1 MGDIDRRRLLQGLLS
16 AALAPRGAA
25 HGALRSAGSAA
36 VGAMVSVAA
45 SQSVSGAAHAAPAGR
60 AGAKE
65 AEWREVG
72 FGFKRLDLKLPGQR
86 DIARHA
92 AVLVPPG
99 VRPGQR
105 LSVLVLLHG
114 YAQARR
120 TGRADDD
127 LRATRAWERDYGVT
141 RAAQRLANPPVS
153 RLYPRAGY
161 VSDAHLARLNR
172 ALSVRPAER
181 LVLVCPRTPV
191 PYYEQRTTPL
201 FEAYARWI
209 TSVLLPEVRRRAP
222 ASQLPARAGIAGHSM
237 GGEVA
242 LEVFARRPKD
252 FGACM
257 LLQPAL
263 LTRRAPSYAERLAS
277 LPAPKLHLL
286 TTTRDPYRA
295 ATRAL
300 RSQLTRAEVSLQ
312 FTETSGPHA
321 ASLVEEIGALTAL
334 YWMGQVLSPSA

>member
-1 MGDIDRRRLLQGLLS
+1 M
-16 AALAPRGAA
+16 
-25 HGALRSAGSAA
+25 
-36 VGAMVSVAA
+36 
-45 SQSVSGAAHAAPAGR
+45 
-60 AGAKE
+60 
-65 AEWREVG
+65 
-72 FGFKRLDLKLPGQR
+72 
-86 DIARHA
+86 
-92 AVLVPPG
+92 LVPPG
-99 VRPGQR
+99 VRPGRR

-141 RAAQRLANPPVS
+141 RAAQRLASPPIE

-161 VSDAHLARLNR
+161 VSDEHLAGLNR
-172 ALSVRPAER
+172 ALRERPAEP

-242 LEVFARRPKD
+242 LEVFARRPRA

-300 RSQLTRAEVSLQ
+300 KSHLERAEVSPQ
-312 FTETSGPHA
+312 FTETSGPHT
-321 ASLVEEIGALTAL
+321 ASLVKEIGAITAL
-334 YWMGQVLSPSA
+334 HWMSQVLSPST